1 MYQSELFVEVY
12 TCDCN
17 CIVELGKSILIG
29 GYEMLILINKD
40 TFIIEK
46 VFIDD
51 TNSIGRIRAI
61 LEINSDSILCGC
73 SEGRMC
79 LYHIKENAIDIQSK
93 CHSKNISSF
102 LELTPITL
110 YQVHG
115 IARSR
120 YGNFNYKYIYVN
132 II

>member
-1 MYQSELFVEVY
+1 
-12 TCDCN
+12 
-17 CIVELGKSILIG
+17 
-29 GYEMLILINKD
+29 MLILINKD

-93 CHSKNISSF
+93 CHSKNISDSNHF
-102 LELTPITL
+102 ISSSWDSS
-110 YQVHG
+110 
-115 IARSR
+115 IKIWK
-120 YGNFNYKYIYVN
+120 F
-132 II
+132 

>member
-1 MYQSELFVEVY
+1 MYQSELFVEVEVY

-102 LELTPITL
+102 LRIDSNHFISSSWDSSLKIWKFYL
-110 YQVHG
+110 
-115 IARSR
+115 
-120 YGNFNYKYIYVN
+120 
-132 II
+132 